1 MVRETGIS
9 FLRLISLL
17 SKTEKQEK
25 LKILKLLLHAFVA
38 ARHIGYWEYVND
50 FSFLMCFDIVSSIY
64 YANENTFKYE
74 ESVSQSA

>member
-1 MVRETGIS
+1 MIRETGIS

-25 LKILKLLLHAFVA
+25 LRILELLLHAFVA
-38 ARHIGYWEYVND
+38 ARQIGYWEYVND

-64 YANENTFKYE
+64 YVNENTFKYE